1 MYVILDKKT
10 PFLLNFGEPFWHFRV
25 ALGADGAPFG
35 TDDKATAWLLTFLNV
50 GGRIGS
56 CNENFLLCGANCSE
70 SHPSMLKFSQKLV
83 LDVPY
88 IEKQIYVSKTKARF
102 TVELIPSDMGCH
114 IQWGAVKCSSFLFPF
129 W

>member
-1 MYVILDKKT
+1 ML
-10 PFLLNFGEPFWHFRV
+10 V
-25 ALGADGAPFG
+25 AGLE
-35 TDDKATAWLLTFLNV
+35 
-50 GGRIGS
+50 S

-88 IEKQIYVSKTKARF
+88 MEKQIYVLPDSKTKARF
-102 TVELIPSDMGCH
+102 TVELIPSDMK
-114 IQWGAVKCSSFLFPF
+114 WGAVKCSSFVFPF